1 MINNKKTNIVIT
13 GANGFIGKNLLLALK
28 ENHYFNVYKIVKNSK
43 NDYVKKVLKQSEFIF
58 HLAGENR
65 PKNKSSF
72 RKNNEEFTK
81 KICNILFKNNI
92 KSTLVF
98 ASSTQVNLKNS
109 YGQSKKKTE
118 KIILQHKKKN
128 KSKVCILRL
137 TNIFGKLSKPNYNS
151 FVATICYSVANNKKY
166 FIEKNKLNLIYIDDL
181 INKFIRLLKYQN
193 IKTYEKI
200 APVYKVNTLK
210 VQNLINRFNLMEN
223 NYFVDDLG
231 YGFVKKLH
239 STFLSFLPKNRWSY
253 KVKAFEDPRGKFIE
267 FIKTKRSG
275 QISVFSINVGNSRGE
290 HYHHTKTEKFLII
303 QGKVKIYFRN
313 IVTNQKYSIY
323 INSNGNKVFNTIP
336 GWVHSIKNVGNDRVI
351 GIVWANEF
359 FNIKRPDTISVKI

>member
-1 MINNKKTNIVIT
+1 
-13 GANGFIGKNLLLALK
+13 
-28 ENHYFNVYKIVKNSK
+28 
-43 NDYVKKVLKQSEFIF
+43 
-58 HLAGENR
+58 
-65 PKNKSSF
+65 
-72 RKNNEEFTK
+72 
-81 KICNILFKNNI
+81 
-92 KSTLVF
+92 
-98 ASSTQVNLKNS
+98 
-109 YGQSKKKTE
+109 
-118 KIILQHKKKN
+118 
-128 KSKVCILRL
+128 
-137 TNIFGKLSKPNYNS
+137 
-151 FVATICYSVANNKKY
+151 
-166 FIEKNKLNLIYIDDL
+166 
-181 INKFIRLLKYQN
+181 
-193 IKTYEKI
+193 
-200 APVYKVNTLK
+200 
-210 VQNLINRFNLMEN
+210 MEN

-231 YGFVKKLH
+231 YGFVKKLY

-267 FIKTKRSG
+267 FIKTKKSG

-336 GWVHSIKNVGNDRVI
+336 GWVHSIKNVGNNRVI

>member
-1 MINNKKTNIVIT
+1 MINNRKINIVIT

-28 ENHYFNVYKIVKNSK
+28 ENDYFNVHKIVKNSK
-43 NDYVKKVLKQSEFIF
+43 NNYIKKILKKSEFIF

-65 PKNKSSF
+65 PKNKSF
-72 RKNNEEFTK
+72 FKKNNEEFTK
-81 KICNILFKNNI
+81 KICNFLFKNNI
-92 KSTLVF
+92 KSTIVF
-98 ASSTQVNLKNS
+98 ASSTQVSLNNN
-109 YGQSKKKTE
+109 YGQSKNKTE
-118 KIILQHKKKN
+118 KIILKHQKRN
-128 KSKVCILRL
+128 MSKVCILRL
-137 TNIFGKLSKPNYNS
+137 TNVFGKLSRPNYNS

-210 VQNLINRFNLMEN
+210 VQYLINRFNLMEN

-231 YGFVKKLH
+231 HGFVKKLY
-239 STFLSFLPKNRWSY
+239 STFLSFVPKNRWSH
-253 KVKAFEDPRGKFIE
+253 KVKVFEDPRGKFIE
-267 FIKTKRSG
+267 FIKTKKSG
-275 QISVFSINVGNSRGE
+275 QISVFSINVGNSRGD

-303 QGKVKIYFRN
+303 QGKVKVYFRN
-313 IVTNQKYSIY
+313 IVTNKKHSIY
-323 INSNGNKVFNTIP
+323 INSNSNKIFNTIP
-336 GWVHSIKNVGNDRVI
+336 GWVHSIKNIGNNRVI

-359 FNIKRPDTISVKI
+359 FNIKRPDTIRVKI

>member
-1 MINNKKTNIVIT
+1 LINNKKTNIVIT

-28 ENHYFNVYKIVKNSK
+28 ENHYFNVHKIVKNSK
-43 NDYVKKVLKQSEFIF
+43 NDYVKKVLKESEFIF

-98 ASSTQVNLKNS
+98 ASSIQVNLKNS
-109 YGQSKKKTE
+109 YGQSKKNTE

-210 VQNLINRFNLMEN
+210 VQYLINRFNLMEN

-231 YGFVKKLH
+231 YGFVKKLY

-267 FIKTKRSG
+267 FIKTKKSG

-336 GWVHSIKNVGNDRVI
+336 GWVHSIKNVGNNRVI